1 MKCQRCIEGK
11 EARYRVYSDVI
22 DMKVCSNCAAEAL
35 GLRLTVELLYPN
47 EPRKG
52 ADKEGSPN
60 SGSGML
66 FFVDSSAT

>member
-1 MKCQRCIEGK
+1 MKCQRCTPDR
-11 EARYRVYSDVI
+11 EARYRVYSDVM
-22 DMKVCSNCAAEAL
+22 DMKVCSSCAAEAL

-47 EPRKG
+47 DSRKG

-60 SGSGML
+60 NGSGMV